1 MYRGVQKKRELAGK
15 YVFGGA
21 SVQKKLLEAD
31 GIEVVDGKV
40 DLSKYAVKKSEIL
53 PL

>member
-21 SVQKKLLEAD
+21 SVQKELLEAD

-40 DLSKYAVKKSEIL
+40 DLSKYAVEINRV
-53 PL
+53 